1 MLPLDASASATDC
14 IICDRATEY
23 DHDGLAHSGCIA
35 THDKCHQSFQL
46 IVTNETRPNICE
58 ECAAEHYQDLSNTTE
73 QCKPWTV
80 CDINSTEVQL
90 VTPSLAV
97 NRVCGCAEDH
107 YLLVGEVEKV
117 GSEFSPS
124 GTSGQAGE
132 FTTTDLS
139 NGGFAVAFTK
149 NNVISIR
156 LYDEFGVALQNQQT
170 GIKSGAS
177 VGDGSLLEL
186 PNGKIV
192 VSYHN
197 NLQDGNNY
205 DVYARIYNPQDDTV
219 GVEFDITNKEGSK
232 LEPQL
237 LSLNNGFAV
246 LYKENNVNAY
256 LSKFDIE
263 GNKIGEEVS
272 VSDDGSFSLNNARA
286 TNLNDGSI
294 VVLFYRFGDG
304 SSESLFLQ
312 RFDKD
317 GNKIGDNVNLQH
329 EQLYAHDVSSLPT
342 GEFMVVTQKHA
353 NNIYHVYGQV
363 FDANG
368 IAGDLVL
375 INNRTNPL
383 HKRPKVIGVNNG
395 FVVLW
400 EEFVSND
407 LGFNLYLQQFDKEGN
422 KVNNEVLTK
431 EEFDHNMGD
440 KAISPYSKGFIAV
453 WAVNNIMKAQRYTIQ
468 ENICSACAAGTRL
481 AGDEKMDASQC
492 CVDAYQ
498 SAVGATCTAYTE
510 DEASCNALRRPL
522 IEGTEA
528 VDAACGALCDEATQ
542 FAEDSA
548 CLPFLT
554 TCGPGLF
561 LTGGSNDTQKTCD
574 ACPTETFKATN
585 GSEACAA
592 CAAGSEV
599 SEDRTA
605 CTPCNNE
612 THYDDDQNSST
623 VCAPAVSGCD
633 EGTQFVVTDR
643 TTDNRCDACPAGQ
656 FQELNASTVQCGD
669 YTTNAT
675 YCNSLNKRFVEGK
688 GIRDSH
694 CFESEC
700 LAGEEAIGTKC
711 LCIENYH
718 LVNGVCS
725 ACSDG
730 LFRIE
735 GDDKLEDLN
744 TNCTPSGCF
753 VLPNYT
759 SVEFATGQGDCV
771 DSIAHEQS
779 CKLECAAG
787 HHSYAYSCEKGI
799 LTDPVVACSKC
810 PRYQHSVD
818 GVCTDDTAY
827 LACNCTSAACP
838 ESGDTYFS
846 IGRHDRDDSECR
858 QPTWVEEQIGQEV
871 ERPTTDYEIK
881 QVFQN
886 MAAVFEAPVQAGNTT
901 QTASKEEQ
909 REQFQSIIQYVKD
922 EIEAMPNRR
931 IEIPK
936 EVMVLSDEFLQ
947 GLGDREKVELVIP
960 KTKTPAKIQ
969 DPASACEEKDV
980 DLAAQEAAYDVSLGE
995 GDISLLCRGDDPVTK
1010 LEKLTDG
1017 FEYACFE
1024 NGAWLGTESI
1034 DHDGSYECAGKK
1046 FYVNSHSGLTCPVTR
1061 PVSVVNELIVTGTN
1075 LDCGLTLAEGET
1087 CQTECNPNY
1096 EKVSEANC
1104 TAEGFQPATCK
1115 CDKEGFSED
1124 HFGNCKECDIGSF
1137 SAGAGQACLPWTV
1150 GAEDCNAIRKVFQAG
1165 NATMDAQCGETCP
1178 EGLVAEWDHCT
1189 DPDKKV
1195 HCDTLSW
1202 FYFSGACCDSFDN
1215 SPTCLHQVDRKA
1227 VPVMQSLSYVKRA
1240 DRTECQE
1247 GDKIVFH
1254 DGGMVCQA

>member
-1 MLPLDASASATDC
+1 
-14 IICDRATEY
+14 
-23 DHDGLAHSGCIA
+23 
-35 THDKCHQSFQL
+35 
-46 IVTNETRPNICE
+46 
-58 ECAAEHYQDLSNTTE
+58 
-73 QCKPWTV
+73 
-80 CDINSTEVQL
+80 
-90 VTPSLAV
+90 
-97 NRVCGCAEDH
+97 
-107 YLLVGEVEKV
+107 
-117 GSEFSPS
+117 
-124 GTSGQAGE
+124 
-132 FTTTDLS
+132 
-139 NGGFAVAFTK
+139 
-149 NNVISIR
+149 
-156 LYDEFGVALQNQQT
+156 
-170 GIKSGAS
+170 
-177 VGDGSLLEL
+177 
-186 PNGKIV
+186 
-192 VSYHN
+192 
-197 NLQDGNNY
+197 
-205 DVYARIYNPQDDTV
+205 
-219 GVEFDITNKEGSK
+219 
-232 LEPQL
+232 
-237 LSLNNGFAV
+237 
-246 LYKENNVNAY
+246 
-256 LSKFDIE
+256 
-263 GNKIGEEVS
+263 
-272 VSDDGSFSLNNARA
+272 
-286 TNLNDGSI
+286 
-294 VVLFYRFGDG
+294 
-304 SSESLFLQ
+304 
-312 RFDKD
+312 
-317 GNKIGDNVNLQH
+317 
-329 EQLYAHDVSSLPT
+329 
-342 GEFMVVTQKHA
+342 
-353 NNIYHVYGQV
+353 
-363 FDANG
+363 
-368 IAGDLVL
+368 
-375 INNRTNPL
+375 
-383 HKRPKVIGVNNG
+383 
-395 FVVLW
+395 
-400 EEFVSND
+400 
-407 LGFNLYLQQFDKEGN
+407 
-422 KVNNEVLTK
+422 
-431 EEFDHNMGD
+431 
-440 KAISPYSKGFIAV
+440 
-453 WAVNNIMKAQRYTIQ
+453 
-468 ENICSACAAGTRL
+468 
-481 AGDEKMDASQC
+481 MDASQC

-498 SAVGATCTAYTE
+498 SAIAAECTAYTE

-528 VDAACGALCDEATQ
+528 VDAACAEPCDESTE

-548 CLPFLT
+548 CLPFFT

-561 LTGGSNDTQKTCD
+561 LTGGSNTTQKTCD

-612 THYDDDQNSST
+612 THYDDDKNSST
-623 VCAPAVSGCD
+623 VCAAAVANCD
-633 EGTQFVVTDR
+633 EGTQFVVTNR

-656 FQELNASTVQCGD
+656 FQELNASTVQCAD

-675 YCNSLNKRFVEGK
+675 YCNSLNKRFVEGTS
-688 GIRDSH
+688 IRDSH

-711 LCIENYH
+711 LCIENFH
-718 LVNGVCS
+718 LVGGVCS

-886 MAAVFEAPVQAGNTT
+886 MATIFEAPVQTGNTT
-901 QTASKEEQ
+901 QPASKEEQ

-1087 CQTECNPNY
+1087 CQTQCNPNY